1 MLPVSFIFLTLAT
14 LLLFY
19 LATSGNRST
28 LIFQLIWLPFV
39 GVTAYYSFFENTNIF
54 PPRFIIIFAGII
66 TMIFYLYKHLKQA
79 TFNPGYALLI
89 HVLRLPVEIGLEQLY
104 QKGLIPQLMTYH
116 GWNFDILI
124 GITAILLW
132 ILYTLNKIQL
142 NSKLMVAWNIA
153 GMINLCNIVTL
164 ATLSSPLPIQLLAF
178 NQPNIAVLQFPY
190 IFLPACIV
198 PIVFLTHLLSIRQI
212 KRQLHLQL
220 VHS

>member
-1 MLPVSFIFLTLAT
+1 MLPASFIFLTLAT

-19 LATSGNRST
+19 LTTSGNRCA
-28 LIFQLIWLPFV
+28 LIFPFAWLFLV
-39 GVTAYYSFFENTNIF
+39 GIPAYYGFFESTNSF

-66 TMIFYLYKHLKQA
+66 IMIFYLYKRLKQVR
-79 TFNPGYALLI
+79 FNLHYALLI
-89 HVLRLPVEIGLEQLY
+89 HALRLPVEIGLEQLY

-132 ILYTLNKIQL
+132 ILYMLNKIQL
-142 NSKLMVAWNIA
+142 NSKLLVAWNIA
-153 GMINLCNIVTL
+153 GMITLCNIVTL
-164 ATLSSPLPIQLLAF
+164 AILSSPLPIQLLAF

-198 PIVFLTHLLSIRQI
+198 PIVFLTHLLTIRQI